1 MTVSILTD
9 LLHNAESEKLH
20 ELYKILKRTSRL
32 IIVFRGVKWTVRM
45 LRWLLVVDIEIE
57 EISHLKKCFLIALPR
72 QEFYLEQMRIALV
85 QLSDKILTFI
95 QVSDLSLLVLFEK
108 KQSNVLLT
116 FIRKF
121 HLMDSLNISV
131 LIRFSCCRMKSYL
144 KLTKFWLK

>member
-1 MTVSILTD
+1 MRIRSQNFSNSKYTCNRAQVLDCERFRYFKDDRFILTD

-20 ELYKILKRTSRL
+20 ELYKILKRASRL
-32 IIVFRGVKWTVRM
+32 LIVFRGVKWTVRM

-95 QVSDLSLLVLFEK
+95 QISDLSLLVSFEK
-108 KQSNVLLT
+108 SKVM
-116 FIRKF
+116 F
-121 HLMDSLNISV
+121 
-131 LIRFSCCRMKSYL
+131 Y
-144 KLTKFWLK
+144 